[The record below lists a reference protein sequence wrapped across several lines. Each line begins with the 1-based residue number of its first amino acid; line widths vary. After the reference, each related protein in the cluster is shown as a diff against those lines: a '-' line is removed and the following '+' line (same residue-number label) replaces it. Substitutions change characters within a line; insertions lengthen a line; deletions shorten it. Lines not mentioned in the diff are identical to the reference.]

1 MTLDD
6 IRKTSDNKLAG
17 SIRILLAVL
26 FLMTGVMKLRLTHA
40 RRSLVR
46 PVAIRS
52 GWAMYRRAAVS
63 KDSGGLPKIS

>member
-6 IRKTSDNKLAG
+6 IRTTSDNKLAG

-26 FLMTGVMKLRLTHA
+26 FLMTGVMKLLLTHA

-46 PVAIRS
+46 PVAGCEHAPLALS
-52 GWAMYRRAAVS
+52 ASFEV
-63 KDSGGLPKIS
+63 